1 VLHWAVCCEILQAEQ
16 KVSFEYNSYKMFSHA
31 TRHGSRYIH
40 DEKVMAFLNKVSETS
55 KEREIPIKKGFHLWR
70 AQIGETTAPREIII
84 SEDGD
89 EASYEERCPYKQER
103 MKPRLK
109 FATEGRANPKG
120 ISYLYLAT
128 EKKTA
133 MSEIR
138 PWVGSSISI
147 AQFRVNKDLRIINC
161 SKFSGRQFS
170 YIKHKDLPDNDKHKL
185 AVWADIDNAFS
196 EPISLS
202 DQTSDYVPT
211 QILAELFKSKGFD
224 GVAYKSSLSAGFNVV
239 LFDLDAADLFS
250 CQLEEVE
257 SVEFKF
263 KQADTPL
270 GIYCVDNP

>member
-1 VLHWAVCCEILQAEQ
+1 
-16 KVSFEYNSYKMFSHA
+16 VSFEYNSYKMFSHA
-31 TRHGSRYIH
+31 TRHRNRYIH
-40 DEKVMAFLNKVSETS
+40 DEKVMTFLDKVYETS
-55 KEREIPIKKGFHLWR
+55 KERETTIKKGTPLWR
-70 AQIGETTAPREIII
+70 AQIGETTVLREIIV

-89 EASYEERCPYKQER
+89 EASYVERCPYKSER

-120 ISYLYLAT
+120 IPYLYLAT
-128 EKKTA
+128 KKKTA
-133 MSEIR
+133 MCEIR
-138 PWVGSSISI
+138 PWVGLSISI
-147 AQFRVNKDLRIINC
+147 AQFQVNKDLRIINC
-161 SKFSGRQFS
+161 SVSSGKKFSHIR
-170 YIKHKDLPDNDKHKL
+170 HKDLPGDDKRKL

-202 DQTSDYVPT
+202 DQTSDYAPT

-224 GVAYKSSLSAGFNVV
+224 GVAYKSSLSTETGFNVV

-263 KQADTPL
+263 KQADTPS
-270 GIYCVDNP
+270 GIYCIDNS